1 MQTNK
6 VFLIIF
12 CLFSLAITCEK
23 YTARV
28 YNSNDQ
34 IENKSDNSFVL
45 SCGSGCAMTYTLQ
58 SIQQNNAIVN
68 VKFKV
73 ENYINE
79 ELSDTYYEKYNF
91 IYNNLGEI
99 ERINLEGKNDNI
111 LETLMPDAQE
121 SFRNFS
127 KSLIKNKKVD
137 ASKLSKVNETT
148 IKNNFK
154 VCSLPFDSDKY
165 YSICNENEMECS
177 RRYPSYLYP
186 ENKKNS

>member
-1 MQTNK
+1 
-6 VFLIIF
+6 
-12 CLFSLAITCEK
+12 
-23 YTARV
+23 
-28 YNSNDQ
+28 
-34 IENKSDNSFVL
+34 
-45 SCGSGCAMTYTLQ
+45 MTYTLQ

-121 SFRNFS
+121 CFRSFS
-127 KSLIKNKKVD
+127 KNLIKSKK
-137 ASKLSKVNETT
+137 
-148 IKNNFK
+148 
-154 VCSLPFDSDKY
+154 
-165 YSICNENEMECS
+165 
-177 RRYPSYLYP
+177 
-186 ENKKNS
+186 